1 MITRDAIIEFIEGHR
16 TQVLVGAAAV
26 LAVCVISL
34 IVLIATSRAD
44 TAKRQREAAAREQL
58 SLGPDML
65 FMSGEPIG
73 VSGVLLSRERRS
85 TWNAEDAERWY
96 TVPDAQAM
104 ERLRSA
110 GTDRIDALL
119 ESVP

>member
-1 MITRDAIIEFIEGHR
+1 MITRDGIIEFIEDHR

-26 LAVCVISL
+26 LAACVISM
-34 IVLIATSRAD
+34 IVLIATSQAAIAR
-44 TAKRQREAAAREQL
+44 RQREAAARERL
-58 SLGPDML
+58 AIGPDLL

-73 VSGVLLSRERRS
+73 VSGVLLSRERRT